1 MTKTKKERLI
11 DEITVKNPQLEISE
25 LFKLK
30 IATLEQILQIL
41 NLKNFSKNEFF

>member
-11 DEITVKNPQLEISE
+11 DEIIIKNPQLEISE

-30 IATLEQILQIL
+30 IATLEQLIKIFQD
-41 NLKNFSKNEFF
+41 KNS